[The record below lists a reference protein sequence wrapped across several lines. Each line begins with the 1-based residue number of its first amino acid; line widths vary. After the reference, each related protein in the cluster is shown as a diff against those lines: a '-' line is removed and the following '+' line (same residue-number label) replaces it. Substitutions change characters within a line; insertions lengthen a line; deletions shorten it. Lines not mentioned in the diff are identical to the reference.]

1 MYTDGKIYFIFVVD
15 FIKLNFLKDEL
26 LIKIER
32 LKKREN

>member
-26 LIKIER
+26 LIMD
-32 LKKREN
+32 